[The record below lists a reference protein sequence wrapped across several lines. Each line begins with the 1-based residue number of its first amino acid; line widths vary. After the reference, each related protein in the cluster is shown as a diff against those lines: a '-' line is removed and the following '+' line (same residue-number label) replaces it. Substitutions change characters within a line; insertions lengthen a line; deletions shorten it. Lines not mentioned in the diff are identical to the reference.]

1 MSIGTGSSSKADTF
15 LHRRTP
21 RRSRWRSP
29 TRATTR
35 TIRSAILQHTRNLT
49 LAAKSIGDVTAA
61 VPPPHDRLPDL
72 LRAFPP
78 GFLNPADDGENESD
92 DQRDRSHPDEIDVR
106 LDACFDDESLCFAI
120 LR

>member
-49 LAAKSIGDVTAA
+49 PAAKSIGDVTAE

-72 LRAFPP
+72 LRVFPP
-78 GFLNPADDGENESD
+78 GCLNSVADGENGSD
-92 DQRDRSHPDEIDVR
+92 DDRVR
-106 LDACFDDESLCFAI
+106 SLAD
-120 LR
+120 